1 MYERVTKL
9 LEAELLRSNTDEQH
23 SVNEEH
29 KDGMSLPWS
38 TSATRPET
46 SASDKSVLDATPQQE
61 EKM

>member
-9 LEAELLRSNTDEQH
+9 LEAELLRSNNDEQN
-23 SVNEEH
+23 SVNEAH
-29 KDGMSLPWS
+29 KDETSPPPS

-46 SASDKSVLDATPQQE
+46 SASDKSAFDGVLQQE